1 MAALLYFGDFIDGEL
16 ELGAPFCKTVPI
28 KNRDLVFINS
38 CQTYHRSLAFV
49 GNRVNLIFYSSIIKR
64 RNMTI
69 VSFPDLQ

>member
-28 KNRDLVFINS
+28 KNGDLVFINS
-38 CQTYHRSLAFV
+38 SQTSLAFL

-64 RNMTI
+64 RDMTI